1 MDKTYGII
9 FKRIFI
15 TFISRIII
23 RTSKF
28 AYKNKN
34 PTQNDIKFDK
44 NLEKTCKKYYNIYA
58 REWVSKPRGVTMAKK
73 SLKDALYQYFAQA
86 HFNAMSAEQFARFK
100 DYIKAKDFQGNMR
113 WWEKSFMENG
123 NKKDVPDFTKQGG
136 DYELSGADWELLY
149 DWFQNTLESM
159 YTNLDTEYAHTLFVP
174 GFIKKWFGPGRIFQ
188 STTATSQTTKA
199 LEALATFL
207 KTDEGKKLGSILTKA
222 PQLKDVFG
230 GELTFDTFVTKLKA
244 EEYNKDLKF
253 RKKVNDVVAY
263 ISQNMPQPGYQPP
276 HPSVWPADLG
286 YETDTSGSI
295 VTVSTLKEPL
305 STQLGDFNAYKP
317 DSWVNTQV
325 SEKDRFKFDESK
337 KTVLIDIFK
346 KNYKPLLNTLV
357 TGEKKIREEFQ
368 KHDQGSG
375 SLITEQLNKAFKDTD
390 YDNKESKD
398 YIVPKQ
404 TEERNFIDR
413 IKKFKDDTYEN
424 YFEQFFEPRYG
435 AHVYHTTYARTVGE
449 AFDKVGIKPSG
460 GIDGILA
467 KKDDIIKE
475 INKKAAGKAL
485 KHFNWFCTTME
496 EIKKSIP
503 KAYNDALRNPHQMR
517 AVVSQ
522 IIIKAL
528 KTKPY
533 DDGEAKTAMELL
545 ALTRY
550 GVMASRF
557 REGLSDGLKDV
568 KLFSDDKLS
577 WNKNEGIKIVTGAID
592 TTLKFGVKALA
603 LGGTVGYNL
612 VKNRFK
618 RKFGKDISG
627 NEDLAAAYKTW
638 KENDKKAYQAE
649 LASAETNKKLYNEGY
664 SKSGAHVNK
673 DNVNDYGDWVFYK
686 KFGNLFDIVPP
697 ASYETVKK
705 ELSKKSEK
713 DFTNQEKDEA
723 AAIEKYDKL
732 SSDKY
737 VKQYLKEHNLW
748 DGKTQITPAL
758 LETGFAKVN
767 SEHTNFGTINSTTI
781 EKYTNALSE
790 QQTVD
795 SNVRDLSS
803 QINEIKSER
812 LQEIKEQLKQLK
824 ELLEQLN
831 EQAEQSDEQPEQSKK
846 QQKNQKSDNLNKK
859 IEKYKEEVKKLEK
872 YKTILEKPY
881 ATLSD
886 LEKNELS
893 KCFNTTEQK
902 NLKKLEKDLGDA
914 QGKLSTADGKLN
926 TIKTETPNIEGFAA
940 NATDLEDDV
949 VKYKKLML
957 YSETPAVGATEEQ
970 KKELDNQQRQ
980 QWRKDNA
987 DDYAKLIAFWDE
999 LDTFT
1004 KTHSFKF
1011 GNMKLRR
1018 DLWLKNFNRDKD
1030 AGVIS
1035 PMEEEANEF
1044 AESYYDNINYG
1055 QDR

>member
-9 FKRIFI
+9 FIRIFI

-113 WWEKSFMENG
+113 WWEKSFMEKG
-123 NKKDVPDFTKQGG
+123 EKKLVPDFTADS
-136 DYELSGADWELLY
+136 DYKLEPEDWTRLY

-188 STTATSQTTKA
+188 STVASEGTEKA
-199 LEALATFL
+199 LGALATFL
-207 KTDEGKKLGSILTKA
+207 KTEDGKKLGDTLKRS
-222 PQLKDVFG
+222 PQLRDVFS
-230 GELTFDTFVTKLKA
+230 GELTFDAFVAKLEAK
-244 EEYNKDLKF
+244 EYNKDLKF
-253 RKKVNDVVAY
+253 RKKVNDVIAY
-263 ISQNMPQPGYQPP
+263 ISQYMPQPGENAPYK
-276 HPSVWPADLG
+276 SNWPQGLG
-286 YETDTSGSI
+286 YESDRNEYTGYQT
-295 VTVSTLKEPL
+295 VTELKGPLKEL
-305 STQLGDFNAYKP
+305 HKYFDSNNAS
-317 DSWVNTQV
+317 SWINK
-325 SEKDRFKFDESK
+325 ENEEDRFKFDEDK
-337 KTVLIDIFK
+337 KKGLVNIFK
-346 KNYKPLLNTLV
+346 ENYQPLLNTLV

-398 YIVPKQ
+398 YVVPKQ

-460 GIDGILA
+460 GIDGIIA

-557 REGLSDGLKDV
+557 REGLSEGLKDV

-592 TTLKFGVKALA
+592 TTLKLGLKTLA
-603 LGGTVGYNL
+603 FAGTGGYNL

-627 NEDLAAAYKTW
+627 NEDLATAYKAW
-638 KENDKKAYQAE
+638 KENDNKAFEAE
-649 LASAETNKKLYNEGY
+649 ISAAATNKGLYEKGY
-664 SKSGAHVNK
+664 SKSGAHVTEG
-673 DNVNDYGDWVFYK
+673 NVDEYGDWVFYK
-686 KFGNLFDIVPP
+686 KFGNLFDIVPQD
-697 ASYETVKK
+697 SYETVKK

-713 DFTNQEKDEA
+713 DFTDPEKANA

-732 SSDKY
+732 LSDKY
-737 VKQYLKEHNLW
+737 VKQYLKTKNLW
-748 DGKTQITPAL
+748 DGKATITPAL
-758 LETGFAKVN
+758 LRTALNQVKTAHPNFDATNNVISDKQFAADKIRDAA
-767 SEHTNFGTINSTTI
+767 SEMN
-781 EKYTNALSE
+781 K
-790 QQTVD
+790 
-795 SNVRDLSS
+795 
-803 QINEIKSER
+803 IKSKR
-812 LQEIKEQLKQLK
+812 LQEIE
-824 ELLEQLN
+824 ELLEANQLKN
-831 EQAEQSDEQPEQSKK
+831 KK
-846 QQKNQKSDNLNKK
+846 VLKYKEYKQILGSSHFQLADFEKDDVLACFEKTDRTKLKNLNKK
-859 IEKYKEEVKKLEK
+859 LKN
-872 YKTILEKPY
+872 
-881 ATLSD
+881 AQ
-886 LEKNELS
+886 NELAGAERR
-893 KCFNTTEQK
+893 FNK
-902 NLKKLEKDLGDA
+902 A
-914 QGKLSTADGKLN
+914 
-926 TIKTETPNIEGFAA
+926 KTKTPNFEGFAA
-940 NATDLEDDV
+940 NSTDLEDDV
-949 VKYKKLML
+949 TKYRKLMVYAEKTQEIPDGITDEEKQDIEQKNKKL
-957 YSETPAVGATEEQ
+957 EQ
-970 KKELDNQQRQ
+970 DQKR

>member
-1 MDKTYGII
+1 
-9 FKRIFI
+9 
-15 TFISRIII
+15 
-23 RTSKF
+23 
-28 AYKNKN
+28 
-34 PTQNDIKFDK
+34 
-44 NLEKTCKKYYNIYA
+44 
-58 REWVSKPRGVTMAKK
+58 MAKK

-86 HFNAMSAEQFARFK
+86 HFNAMSDEQFARFK

-123 NKKDVPDFTKQGG
+123 NKKDVPDFTQDGG

-188 STTATSQTTKA
+188 STTATPQTTKA
-199 LEALATFL
+199 LEALAEFL
-207 KTDEGKKLGSILTKA
+207 KTENGKKLGSILTKA

-244 EEYNKDLKF
+244 AEYNKDLKF
-253 RKKVNDVVAY
+253 RKKVNDVVTY

-276 HPSVWPADLG
+276 HPSVWPAGLG
-286 YETDTSGSI
+286 YKTNDPKKTSGGI
-295 VTVSTLKEPL
+295 ITVETLEEPL
-305 STQLGDFNAYKP
+305 LTTLQDFNSYETT
-317 DSWVNTQV
+317 SWVSTQV
-325 SEKDRFKFDESK
+325 SEEDKFKFDEKK
-337 KTVLIDIFK
+337 KTALIEIFK

-398 YIVPKQ
+398 YVVPKQ

-557 REGLSDGLKDV
+557 REGLSEGLKDV

-638 KENDKKAYQAE
+638 KENDEKAFQAE
-649 LASAETNKKLYNEGY
+649 LASAEKNKELYNKGY
-664 SKSGAHVNK
+664 SKSGVNIGENK
-673 DNVNDYGDWVFYK
+673 DAEKDAEKKDIKKYGDWVFYK
-686 KFGNLFDIVPP
+686 KFGDLFNVVAPEN
-697 ASYETVKK
+697 YETVKK
-705 ELSKKSEK
+705 ELSQKSEK
-713 DFTNQEKDEA
+713 DFTDEEKKEA

-732 SSDKY
+732 LGDKY
-737 VKQYLKEHNLW
+737 VKQFLKDKGMLN
-748 DGKTQITPAL
+748 GKAKITPEIL
-758 LETGFAKVN
+758 KVAFD
-767 SEHTNFGTINSTTI
+767 SIIPVLDTTIPDTIN
-781 EKYTNALSE
+781 
-790 QQTVD
+790 
-795 SNVRDLSS
+795 
-803 QINEIKSER
+803 
-812 LQEIKEQLKQLK
+812 
-824 ELLEQLN
+824 
-831 EQAEQSDEQPEQSKK
+831 P
-846 QQKNQKSDNLNKK
+846 
-859 IEKYKEEVKKLEK
+859 
-872 YKTILEKPY
+872 
-881 ATLSD
+881 
-886 LEKNELS
+886 
-893 KCFNTTEQK
+893 
-902 NLKKLEKDLGDA
+902 
-914 QGKLSTADGKLN
+914 
-926 TIKTETPNIEGFAA
+926 
-940 NATDLEDDV
+940 TDLEDDV

-957 YSETPAVGATEEQ
+957 YAQQKQTVPDGASDEEKQRIQQENDELQ
-970 KKELDNQQRQ
+970 KLKQK

>member
-1 MDKTYGII
+1 
-9 FKRIFI
+9 
-15 TFISRIII
+15 
-23 RTSKF
+23 
-28 AYKNKN
+28 
-34 PTQNDIKFDK
+34 
-44 NLEKTCKKYYNIYA
+44 
-58 REWVSKPRGVTMAKK
+58 MAKK

-123 NKKDVPDFTKQGG
+123 EKKPVPDFT
-136 DYELSGADWELLY
+136 DYKLEPEDWTRLY
-149 DWFQNTLESM
+149 DWFQATLESM
-159 YTNLDTEYAHTLFVP
+159 YTNLDDEYAHTLFVP
-174 GFIKKWFGPGRIFQ
+174 GFVKKWFGPGRIFQ
-188 STTATSQTTKA
+188 STVASDGTEEA
-199 LEALATFL
+199 LDALATFL
-207 KTDEGKKLGSILTKA
+207 KKEDGRKLGDTLKRS
-222 PQLKDVFG
+222 PQLRDVFS
-230 GELTFDTFVTKLKA
+230 GELTFDAFVAKLEAK
-244 EEYNKDLKF
+244 EYNKDLKF

-263 ISQNMPQPGYQPP
+263 ISQYMPQPGENAPYK
-276 HPSVWPADLG
+276 SNWPQGLG
-286 YETDTSGSI
+286 YESDRNEYTGYQT
-295 VTVSTLKEPL
+295 VTELKGPLKEL
-305 STQLGDFNAYKP
+305 HEYFDSNNAS
-317 DSWVNTQV
+317 SWINT
-325 SEKDRFKFDESK
+325 ENEEDRFKFDETK
-337 KTVLIDIFK
+337 KSGLVDIFK
-346 KNYKPLLNTLV
+346 KNYQPLLNTLV

-398 YIVPKQ
+398 YVVPKQ

-413 IKKFKDDTYEN
+413 IKKFKDDTYQN

-460 GIDGILA
+460 GIDGIIA

-485 KHFNWFCTTME
+485 KHFNWFVTTME

-568 KLFSDDKLS
+568 KLFSDKDLS
-577 WNKNEGIKIVTGAID
+577 WNKNEGIKFVTGAID

-627 NEDLAAAYKTW
+627 NADLAAAYKAW
-638 KENDKKAYQAE
+638 KENDTKAFEAE
-649 LASAETNKKLYNEGY
+649 RDAATVNKGLYEKGY
-664 SKSGAHVNK
+664 TKSGK
-673 DNVNDYGDWVFYK
+673 TITDNSNSTSDYIGNFEKLVFYK
-686 KFGNLFDIVPP
+686 KLEDLDFDVLGEL
-697 ASYETVKK
+697 ANYEKLK
-705 ELSKKSEK
+705 NDLSKKSPEK
-713 DFTNQEKDEA
+713 FSQNEQDQW
-723 AAIEKYDKL
+723 AAIEKCDKIL
-732 SSDKY
+732 SDKY
-737 VKQYLKEHNLW
+737 IKKYL
-748 DGKTQITPAL
+748 A
-758 LETGFAKVN
+758 
-767 SEHTNFGTINSTTI
+767 
-781 EKYTNALSE
+781 
-790 QQTVD
+790 
-795 SNVRDLSS
+795 
-803 QINEIKSER
+803 
-812 LQEIKEQLKQLK
+812 
-824 ELLEQLN
+824 
-831 EQAEQSDEQPEQSKK
+831 
-846 QQKNQKSDNLNKK
+846 DNG
-859 IEKYKEEVKKLEK
+859 KKLTPVDLK
-872 YKTILEKPY
+872 
-881 ATLSD
+881 ATFD
-886 LEKNELS
+886 VV
-893 KCFNTTEQK
+893 
-902 NLKKLEKDLGDA
+902 
-914 QGKLSTADGKLN
+914 TADNFVSSNKN
-926 TIKTETPNIEGFAA
+926 DPVSAS
-940 NATDLEDDV
+940 DLEDDV
-949 VKYKKLML
+949 TKYRKLMV
-957 YSETPAVGATEEQ
+957 YADTSKEDEQ
-970 KKELDNQQRQ
+970 KR

-987 DDYAKLIAFWDE
+987 DNYAKLIAFWDE

-1044 AESYYDNINYG
+1044 AESYYDNITY
-1055 QDR
+1055 DR